1 MVHQDFFSFYL
12 QMAWESDNEIAFCSA
27 INLKEIMAFE
37 FTDTHMHC
45 IAAGLAMLELL
56 HCRNLHLTHPIQH
69 THTHTQTD
77 RHTHTHTHTHT
88 EAHCFKKDT
97 QTYTHFHTSCVCLRA
112 AVIDSKPPLAQSCT
126 ARHNK
131 YLSISRSVHLYNSS

>member
-1 MVHQDFFSFYL
+1 MDHLKICLFKCFIRTLFSFYL

-37 FTDTHMHC
+37 FTNTHMHC

-56 HCRNLHLTHPIQH
+56 HCRHLHLTHQIQH
-69 THTHTQTD
+69 THRDTALKRHSNIHTLS
-77 RHTHTHTHTHT
+77 
-88 EAHCFKKDT
+88 
-97 QTYTHFHTSCVCLRA
+97 HFMCA

-126 ARHNK
+126 ACHNK
-131 YLSISRSVHLYNSS
+131 YLSISLSQSISITPHKREAILC